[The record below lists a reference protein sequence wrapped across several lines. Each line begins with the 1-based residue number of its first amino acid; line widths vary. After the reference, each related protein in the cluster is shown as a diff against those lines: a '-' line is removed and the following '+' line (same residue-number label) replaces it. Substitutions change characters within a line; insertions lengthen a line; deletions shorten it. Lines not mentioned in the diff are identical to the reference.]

1 MVTVVQYNFT
11 LDDTSPIFQYSP
23 PSDESDASKG
33 WTIAHNAGT
42 RSTYHT
48 TRMANASLSFSFH
61 GTGVTLFGSSNAS
74 YEAYLDGQNAPLPS
88 SDENTLFQSN
98 CSELREYQVYLKV
111 LSATENQVL
120 QFDYATLTSNVLGR
134 SRYPEISMHSD
145 DDVMKAHGTWHRK
158 NQNNRFP
165 LISNPNVTVRATN
178 SPGDNMSFSV
188 RGRAVA
194 IYGPVNASSGLFS
207 VMQENDDH
215 VVTASSSTPINETV
229 LFYKDGLSESNT
241 TTLHLT
247 NLGNGETTFCVSRV
261 QVFAFNSTNGT
272 SSAWTSSSTARSHR
286 TALIGAI
293 VGSIIGVVILAAI
306 IVISMKR
313 RNLTTSEPNAITP
326 FEVGTEETSNA
337 ISRSGSK
344 DSSSLGSE
352 PNAITPFEVGTE
364 ETSNAITRS
373 GSKDSSSL
381 ELNQDESLRIVI
393 PDSIG
398 ARPAVSSISLL
409 TVERLL
415 LLIARQVDGVTR
427 TGEASGDQDRRSLP
441 PYPASMRNRS
451 YRAAS

>member
-1 MVTVVQYNFT
+1 MATFIQYNFT
-11 LDDTSPIFQYSP
+11 LDNTSPMFQYSP

-33 WTIAHNAGT
+33 WIIVHNAKTG
-42 RSTYHT
+42 STYHV
-48 TRMANASLSFSFH
+48 TRMVNASLSFSFY

-74 YEAYLDGQNAPLPS
+74 YKAYLDGQNVPLPS
-88 SDENTLFQSN
+88 SGGNTLFQSN
-98 CSELREYQVYLKV
+98 CSELRKYQVYLKV
-111 LSATENQVL
+111 RSATENQFF

-134 SRYPEISMHSD
+134 SRYPQISMHSD
-145 DDVMKAHGTWHRK
+145 DNVMKAHGTWHRK

-165 LISNPNVTVRATN
+165 LSSNPNVTVRATN
-178 SPGDNMSFSV
+178 SPGDSMSFSV
-188 RGRAVA
+188 RGRAIA

-207 VMQENDDH
+207 VMQGNDVH
-215 VVTASSSTPINETV
+215 VVNASSSTPINETV

-247 NLGNGETTFCVSRV
+247 NLGNGETTFCISRV

-272 SSAWTSSSTARSHR
+272 SSAWTSSSSARGHR
-286 TALIGAI
+286 TALVGAI
-293 VGSIIGVVILAAI
+293 VGSIIGVIILAAI

-313 RNLTTSEPNAITP
+313 RKLTTSGPNAIIP

-344 DSSSLGSE
+344 DSSSL
-352 PNAITPFEVGTE
+352 
-364 ETSNAITRS
+364 
-373 GSKDSSSL
+373 
-381 ELNQDESLRIVI
+381 ELNQDQPLRIVL
-393 PDSIG
+393 PDSTG
-398 ARPAVSSISLL
+398 ARPAISSISLS

-415 LLIARQVDGVTR
+415 LLIARQVDSITR

-451 YRAAS
+451 YRAAN